1 MITVRRAELED
12 SKGINGVSS
21 ALGYDTISTGVA
33 RKWLGALLASEEHRV
48 WVCEVEGEIVA
59 WLHALISY
67 RLASA
72 PFVEIAGLVVS
83 TNHRRQGVGRNL
95 VNQAVE
101 WGVSQ
106 GLKVRVRCSSERQQ
120 AHQFYE
126 SLGFTDV
133 KSQLVFDY
141 YG

>member
-21 ALGYDTISTGVA
+21 ALGYDTISDSVA
-33 RKWLGALLASEEHRV
+33 RKWLEALLASDKHRV

-59 WLHALISY
+59 WLHALRSD

-72 PFVEIAGLVVS
+72 PVIEITGLAVS
-83 TNHRRQGVGRNL
+83 TSHRKQGVGRKL

-101 WGVSQ
+101 WGVPQ
-106 GLKVRVRCSSERQQ
+106 GLKVRVRCNSERHQ

-126 SLGFTDV
+126 SLGFFEV
-133 KSQLVFDY
+133 KSQVVFEYDV
-141 YG
+141 